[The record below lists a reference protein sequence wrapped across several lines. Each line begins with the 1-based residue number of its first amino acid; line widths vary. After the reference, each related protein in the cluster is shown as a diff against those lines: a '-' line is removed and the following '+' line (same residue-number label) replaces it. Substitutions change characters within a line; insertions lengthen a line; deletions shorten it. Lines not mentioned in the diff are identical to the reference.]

1 MDFTEFTMLL
11 AHGQLKNTAVV
22 DDQDMGEINPGHE
35 DQLLRLT
42 NQGLTDISTRM
53 KLFEDTI
60 ALTFVTGQNIYV
72 LDSNLDAA
80 LLDYVRLLSVHG
92 VPSGYDVIPENE
104 KTFVPKSNSQ
114 ITMPSP
120 FSVRFTDKFME
131 DYGPAVDLK
140 FQKKHPELLDATGV
154 MQLPHHLYE
163 ALALYVS
170 GLYLSHMGGEENTAK
185 GDSYYGLYLKMMGDD
200 VIENKSQTS
209 EVIDEDTRFQDR
221 GFV

>member
-1 MDFTEFTMLL
+1 MEFSTFTSLL
-11 AHGQLKNTAVV
+11 AQTQLKNTALVE
-22 DDQDMGEINPGHE
+22 DADLGEINPGHE
-35 DQLLRLT
+35 DQILTLT

-53 KLFEDTI
+53 KLFENTI
-60 ALTFVTGQNIYV
+60 SLTFVDNQNIYT
-72 LDSNLDAA
+72 LDSGLDVA
-80 LLDYVRLLSVHG
+80 LTDYIKLLSVHA
-92 VPSGYDVIPENE
+92 VPTGYDIIPENE
-104 KTFVPKSNSQ
+104 KVFTPKSSSQ

-120 FSVRFTDKFME
+120 FSVRFTDAFME

-140 FQKKHPELLDATGV
+140 FQTKHPAITVTDT

-170 GLYLSHMGGEENTAK
+170 GLYLSHMGGVEHSAK
-185 GDSYYGLYLKMMGDD
+185 GDSYYGLYLRMMGDD

-209 EVIDEDTRFQDR
+209 ELLDEDTRFQSR